1 VKHPIY
7 VVAAATAC
15 CLPMLP
21 GLLSGAISADTA
33 GTRLLI
39 ALVVCW
45 VLGSILSS
53 VLHRYSAQ
61 ARHDQMIKVIEEVRG
76 NTRPPGQT
84 RAE

>member
-1 VKHPIY
+1 
-7 VVAAATAC
+7 
-15 CLPMLP
+15 
-21 GLLSGAISADTA
+21 
-33 GTRLLI
+33 
-39 ALVVCW
+39 